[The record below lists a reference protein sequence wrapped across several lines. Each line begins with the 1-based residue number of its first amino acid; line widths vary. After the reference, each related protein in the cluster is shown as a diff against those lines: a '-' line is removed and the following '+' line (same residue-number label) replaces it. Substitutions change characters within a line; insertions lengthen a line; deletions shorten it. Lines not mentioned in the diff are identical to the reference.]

1 MYFCAGNYSLMAG
14 LFLYTYVGNSFMAY
28 AIWGLGG
35 VAAILLFALIFI
47 QRRTGKRLKGELAEL
62 AKIRQG
68 NVEYEFILKAMKL
81 STWQM
86 DPRRRMITF
95 SNDFRGGQDH
105 ERRACAG
112 EGEGT
117 YRAGECDP
125 AVRYVHGWPRDPEDR
140 QPARRGDHR

>member
-1 MYFCAGNYSLMAG
+1 
-14 LFLYTYVGNSFMAY
+14 MAY
-28 AIWGLGG
+28 VIWGLGG

-86 DPRRRMITF
+86 DPRRRMITPE
-95 SNDFRGGQDH
+95 SLTIMRKPPSSTKV
-105 ERRACAG
+105 RALA
-112 EGEGT
+112 
-117 YRAGECDP
+117 
-125 AVRYVHGWPRDPEDR
+125 
-140 QPARRGDHR
+140 

>member
-14 LFLYTYVGNSFMAY
+14 LFSYTYVGNSFMAY
-28 AIWGLGG
+28 VIWGLGG
-35 VAAILLFALIFI
+35 VAAILLFVLIFI

-86 DPRRRMITF
+86 DPRRRLI
-95 SNDFRGGQDH
+95 R
-105 ERRACAG
+105 
-112 EGEGT
+112 
-117 YRAGECDP
+117 
-125 AVRYVHGWPRDPEDR
+125 
-140 QPARRGDHR
+140 